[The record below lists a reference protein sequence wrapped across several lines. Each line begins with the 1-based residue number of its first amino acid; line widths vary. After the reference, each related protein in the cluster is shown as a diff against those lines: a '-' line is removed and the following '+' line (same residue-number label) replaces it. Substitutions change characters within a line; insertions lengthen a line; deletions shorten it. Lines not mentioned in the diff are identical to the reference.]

1 MKKIIAIEL
10 SLLALESYDFEAF
23 VDEIN
28 EIVGCIEMDRKYE
41 DAPNLSSSDLSLIL
55 DNMTKRQGILATE
68 NTVWTSID
76 TYPELRKRIRKII
89 LNRMPQSNYS
99 N

>member
-28 EIVGCIEMDRKYE
+28 EIVGCIEMDREYE
-41 DAPNLSSSDLSLIL
+41 DAPNLSAADLSIIL
-55 DNMTKRQGILATE
+55 DNMTKRQAILATE
-68 NTVWTSID
+68 NTAWTSID

-89 LNRMPQSNYS
+89 LNRIPRSNYT